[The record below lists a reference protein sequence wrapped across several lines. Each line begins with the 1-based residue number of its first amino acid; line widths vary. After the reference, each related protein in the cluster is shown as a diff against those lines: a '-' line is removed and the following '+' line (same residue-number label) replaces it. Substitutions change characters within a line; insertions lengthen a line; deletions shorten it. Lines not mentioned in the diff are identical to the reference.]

1 MNKDLFHIYIR
12 NHLSVFYLPVLI
24 AGIVLWLRFYLQGY
38 PGQQEIIAGGFL
50 LSVSAIFLF
59 FERRFFKSILV
70 DKDDV
75 DGISFQVIKAILF
88 KALYMVPWLML
99 IFWPYQTD
107 YMLDHILG
115 FIFVFGAIGLYVAI
129 SSPCFVLFITDVFI
143 QVAAASI
150 ILFLNLDSIET
161 IYIFS
166 ALVLFTLYA
175 LFIGRRL
182 NKTSKELVHTN
193 FKLIEAASE
202 AKNANMAKSDFLSM
216 ISHEIRTPMHGII
229 STVEHLTETNLS
241 EQQKESLNV
250 VSRCSETLL
259 NMLNNIL
266 DISKIEAKKTEI
278 EYVVFNLRTVI
289 QDSVNIIK
297 HSVAE
302 KGLELKFD
310 IDEGVPNYIKSD
322 QVKIQQILLN
332 LLSNA
337 IKFTDSGSVTVKAFL
352 ARGKKNIRI
361 EVVDTGIGISLEN
374 QKKLFSRFTQADVSV
389 TRHYGGTGLGLS
401 IAKNFLNLMGGDIGV
416 ESYEGKGSNF
426 WFEFPCRESVSNAA
440 VDSDGND
447 VINLP
452 ENLFVLVADDN
463 EINQRS
469 VERILLYQE
478 CHVTMVENG
487 KEALEKIG
495 LHPFDIILMDM
506 NMPVMDGIEATR
518 ALKSMDDP
526 KINSI
531 PVVGLTASTD
541 EESIRRFYESGI
553 VDHITKPFKKYE
565 FLKTIAINLSSEEKE
580 KLSGKKESRKQHSS
594 EVILVKLEEIRDD
607 FGDDF
612 FFSFVEDSLTE
623 IERLI
628 EEIKHAY
635 RESSYEVMYQS
646 AHDLCAVS
654 GNIGMAGTQKLAKKL
669 ELASLHKNI
678 EEASS
683 HYSELENV
691 SDDEISSVKDRLKSM
706 L

>member
-1 MNKDLFHIYIR
+1 MNKALFHIYIR
-12 NHLSVFYLPVLI
+12 NHLSVFYLPLLI

-38 PGQQEIIAGGFL
+38 PDQQEIFIGGFL
-50 LSVSAIFLF
+50 LSASAGFLF
-59 FERRFFKSILV
+59 VERRFFKKILS

-75 DGISFQVIKAILF
+75 GISRLTVIKAIFF

-129 SSPCFVLFITDVFI
+129 SSPYFVLFLTDVFL
-143 QVAAASI
+143 QVAAACI
-150 ILFLNLDSIET
+150 ILFLHQDSIET
-161 IYIFS
+161 TYIFA
-166 ALVLFTLYA
+166 ALLFFTFYA
-175 LFIGRRL
+175 FFIGRRL
-182 NKTSKELVHTN
+182 NKTSRELVYTN

-229 STVEHLTETNLS
+229 STVEHLSETNLS
-241 EQQKESLNV
+241 QQQKESLNV

-289 QDSVNIIK
+289 KDSVNIVK
-297 HSVAE
+297 HSAAE
-302 KGLELKFD
+302 KELELKFD
-310 IDEGVPNYIKSD
+310 IDDAVPDYIKSD

-337 IKFTDSGSVTVKAFL
+337 IKFTDKGSVTIKVL
-352 ARGKKNIRI
+352 LNDVKKNIRI
-361 EVVDTGIGISLEN
+361 EVVDTGIGISLES
-374 QKKLFSRFTQADVSV
+374 QKKLFTRFTQADASV

-401 IAKNFLNLMGGDIGV
+401 IAKNFLTLMGGDIGV
-416 ESYEGKGSNF
+416 QSYEGKGSNF

-447 VINLP
+447 IINLP
-452 ENLFVLVADDN
+452 GNLYVLVADDN
-463 EINQRS
+463 DINKRS
-469 VERILLYQE
+469 VERTLLYQE

-487 KEALEKIG
+487 KEALEKIS
-495 LHPFDIILMDM
+495 LHPYDVILMDM
-506 NMPVMDGIEATR
+506 NMPVMDGIDTTR
-518 ALKSMDDP
+518 ALKNMDDP
-526 KINSI
+526 RINSI
-531 PVVGLTASTD
+531 PVIGLTASTD
-541 EESIRRFYESGI
+541 EESIRRFYDSGI
-553 VDHITKPFKKYE
+553 VDHISKPFKKYE
-565 FLKTIAINLSSEEKE
+565 FLKTIAINLPSAEKQN
-580 KLSGKKESRKQHSS
+580 LSGGPEARKQHSS
-594 EVILVKLEEIRDD
+594 EVILVKLEEIRED

-612 FFSFVEDSLTE
+612 FFSFVEDSLKE

-628 EEIKHAY
+628 AEINHAY
-635 RESSYEVMYQS
+635 AEGSYEVLYQS

-669 ELASLHKNI
+669 ELASLNKNR
-678 EEASS
+678 EELSPP
-683 HYSELENV
+683 YSELADV
-691 SDDEISSVKDRLKSM
+691 SGEEMGRVKNQLKSTP
-706 L
+706 